1 MGNIFGKYTAIISA
15 SKYVLLLN
23 ITDKIFSFLLLLL
36 FARILEPDSYG
47 AIVTIFTL
55 SLTLAA
61 IFDLGLP
68 IYMQR
73 QITIEPHISSEIFSA
88 VFSTGLLIFF
98 LYLLAGSA
106 YFLLFYSG
114 LPFIIFII
122 VSVTIYSSQL
132 VNLCNRALSAKEE
145 FNGQFYAFLLPRV
158 IILAVFLLSY
168 FYFALS
174 IEILLAAM
182 LAGFILNLF
191 FALISLNKN
200 GVKFSTKHFSLT
212 SVLPLLFS
220 SLPLGLAVVF
230 NYLYDKIDILIISK
244 MLDFSSVAY
253 YNIGYGLFKGAAIS
267 FSFILVPAFS
277 RISGAS
283 RDKAAVNVFFK
294 EYTRLMLVICIAA
307 AAAAFFLADWII
319 QLLYTE
325 RFATSGAILK
335 ILAPAIIAAGMNN
348 LTGTTLNGMGY
359 FKIVM
364 FITLYALVLNV
375 VLNILFI
382 PRFGIHA
389 SAVISVITEYFI
401 FIVELYYLR
410 KILRTP

>member
-1 MGNIFGKYTAIISA
+1 MLFLFYIIAGSVYFYIFY
-15 SKYVLLLN
+15 N
-23 ITDKIFSFLLLLL
+23 
-36 FARILEPDSYG
+36 
-47 AIVTIFTL
+47 
-55 SLTLAA
+55 
-61 IFDLGLP
+61 GLP
-68 IYMQR
+68 
-73 QITIEPHISSEIFSA
+73 
-88 VFSTGLLIFF
+88 
-98 LYLLAGSA
+98 
-106 YFLLFYSG
+106 FLLF
-114 LPFIIFII
+114 IIISI
-122 VSVTIYSSQL
+122 AVYSSQL

-145 FNGQFYAFLLPRV
+145 FKSQFYAFLFPRILV
-158 IILAVFLLSY
+158 IIIFLYSVFIYGLS
-168 FYFALS
+168 A
-174 IEILLAAM
+174 EILLATM
-182 LAGFILNLF
+182 LGGFLLNLVF
-191 FALISLNKN
+191 VLVNLKKTGIRFNA
-200 GVKFSTKHFSLT
+200 KHFSFAA
-212 SVLPLLFS
+212 VLPILFS

-253 YNIGYGLFKGAAIS
+253 YSIGYGLFKGAAIS

-294 EYTRLMLVICIAA
+294 EYTRLILIICIAA
-307 AAAAFFLADWII
+307 AAAAFFLADWIVP
-319 QLLYTE
+319 LLYTE
-325 RFATSGAILK
+325 RFAASASILK

-348 LTGTTLNGMGY
+348 LTGTTLNGMGF

-375 VLNILFI
+375 VMNILFI

>member
-1 MGNIFGKYTAIISA
+1 LGNIFSKYTAIISA

-36 FARILEPDSYG
+36 FARVLEPDSYG

-73 QITIEPHISSEIFSA
+73 QITIEPHISSDIFSA
-88 VFSTGLLIFF
+88 VFNTGLVLF
-98 LYLLAGSA
+98 LFYIIAGSV
-106 YFLLFYSG
+106 YFYIFYNGLPFLLF
-114 LPFIIFII
+114 IIISI
-122 VSVTIYSSQL
+122 AVYSSQL

-145 FNGQFYAFLLPRV
+145 FKGQFYAFLFPR
-158 IILAVFLLSY
+158 ILVVLIFVYSAFIYGLS
-168 FYFALS
+168 AEL
-174 IEILLAAM
+174 LLAAM
-182 LAGFILNLF
+182 LGGFLLNLVF
-191 FALISLNKN
+191 VFINLKKTGIC
-200 GVKFSTKHFSLT
+200 FSAKHFSFAA
-212 SVLPLLFS
+212 VLPILFS

-253 YNIGYGLFKGAAIS
+253 YSIGYGLFKGAAIS

-294 EYTRLMLVICIAA
+294 EYTRLILIICIAA

-319 QLLYTE
+319 PLLYTE
-325 RFATSGAILK
+325 RFAASASILK

-348 LTGTTLNGMGY
+348 LTGTTLNGMGF